1 MFVARSLALGPRPIP
16 DPTISS
22 NRCSMLGESIIDER
36 MERRF
41 DVGDVGGLAEYYF
54 NV

>member
-1 MFVARSLALGPRPIP
+1 M
-16 DPTISS
+16 
-22 NRCSMLGESIIDER
+22 MLGESIIDER

-54 NV
+54 NVWHDLSFMLEEERRGWRLK